1 MNQQLLD
8 IISCPQT
15 HKPLN
20 PVSERWLAAL
30 NRAVESGQLTTRAGA
45 VVTKPLAGGFITADE
60 RIFYPLHD
68 GIPVLLEGESILL
81 AQLDGI

>member
-15 HKPLN
+15 HKALN
-20 PVSERWLAAL
+20 PVPERWLLAL
-30 NRAVESGQLTTRAGA
+30 NRAIDSGQLTTRSGA
-45 VVTKPLAGGFITADE
+45 LVSEPLIGGFITADE
-60 RIFYPLHD
+60 RLYYRVQD

-81 AQLDGI
+81 AQLDGL